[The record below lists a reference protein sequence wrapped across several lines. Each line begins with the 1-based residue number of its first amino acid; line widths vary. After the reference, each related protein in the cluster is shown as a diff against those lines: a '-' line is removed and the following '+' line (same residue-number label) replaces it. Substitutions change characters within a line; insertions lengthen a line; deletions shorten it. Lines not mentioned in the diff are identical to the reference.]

1 MQWSLLAL
9 AVLTFFVVTTVILNH
24 RHFWMMVSH
33 RLYQANKAY
42 EAEEL
47 MQLGRENNRAD
58 PDGLRLR
65 ELIISLG
72 PPERHGITLQEWQA
86 RVTTAQS
93 EQLVRAVNDA
103 FQFCQRVGL
112 DRHPR
117 AFVPRADV
125 IDCAC

>member
-1 MQWSLLAL
+1 MEWILLAL
-9 AVLTFFVVTTVILNH
+9 VVLTFFVITTVILNH
-24 RHFWMMVSH
+24 QHFWMMVSH

-47 MQLGRENNRAD
+47 LQLGRENNRAD

-72 PPERHGITLQEWQA
+72 PPERHGITLKQWQTGIA
-86 RVTTAQS
+86 NAPL

-103 FQFCQRVGL
+103 VQFCQRVGL

-117 AFVPRADV
+117 AFVPRSDV
-125 IDCAC
+125 VDCAC